1 MSQLASL
8 ADLSLSLQLGGTGT
22 AIPPC
27 STEIGGELKQ
37 HICLSQNSWLRHY
50 PWYTWRPESKDK
62 PTFSRILGD
71 LATKG
76 YPH

>member
-22 AIPPC
+22 AIPPW

-37 HICLSQNSWLRHY
+37 HICLSEFLV
-50 PWYTWRPESKDK
+50 
-62 PTFSRILGD
+62 
-71 LATKG
+71 ATLPLV
-76 YPH
+76 YVAARE